1 MLPVGVK
8 VLAAPSRLL
17 IMPKLRTTSEARI
30 GFRMTTPKMDS
41 VAGCITRAAYPPAA
55 LHSLKARKSMKNW
68 QAEGSVRGNIVHRS
82 EGRVTCRTQ
91 VPDNVG
97 GVKHG

>member
-41 VAGCITRAAYPPAA
+41 VAGSITP
-55 LHSLKARKSMKNW
+55 
-68 QAEGSVRGNIVHRS
+68 
-82 EGRVTCRTQ
+82 
-91 VPDNVG
+91 G
-97 GVKHG
+97 GVPSCCPPLIKGVKIDEKLAS